1 MTKDYYNILGVSRNA
16 TKEEIKKAYKQL
28 AKKYHPDINKEP
40 GSAEKFKEIT
50 EAYDILSDDQKKNR
64 FDQFGTAEE
73 HGSYEG
79 YSPFSDFGFDLG
91 DIFEGFFGG
100 RRKRSHAV
108 RGNDLAYDLEITLED
123 AAAGK
128 KTKIPVTH
136 METCPNCHGKGAKEE
151 DAVKQCGHCHGSGY
165 AKKTIRTPFGYFSQT
180 SPCSDC
186 QGEGTIIA
194 HPCGECDGLGRT
206 RKERHIEIEIPAGV
220 MSGFKLRIPGE
231 GDAGI
236 KGGPAGD
243 LYLVIAVEEHQIFER
258 DGQDIVIKVPIS
270 FATATL
276 GGEIEVPTLF
286 GKETLSIP
294 AGTQTHTMFTIKGK
308 GLPSLRGGGS
318 GSERVYTIIET
329 PKKLTAKQKEL
340 LIEFDKSYSAK
351 KSLLTRLFS

>member
-1 MTKDYYNILGVSRNA
+1 MTKDYYAILGVSRSA

-28 AKKYHPDINKEP
+28 AKKYHPDINKGP
-40 GSAEKFKEIT
+40 GSAEKFKEIN
-50 EAYDILSDDQKKNR
+50 EAYSVLSDDQKKSR

-108 RGNDLAYDLEITLED
+108 RGSDLAYDLEITLEE

-128 KTKIPVTH
+128 KTKIPITH
-136 METCPNCHGKGAKEE
+136 MEICPSCQGKGAK
-151 DAVKQCGHCHGSGY
+151 DASAIKQCSQCNGSGY

-180 SPCSDC
+180 SSCGEC
-186 QGEGTIIA
+186 QGEGTHIA
-194 HPCGECDGLGRT
+194 HPCEECDGLGRV

-220 MSGFKLRIPGE
+220 MSGFKLRVQGE

-243 LYLVIAVEEHQIFER
+243 LYFVIGVEEHKLFER
-258 DGQDIVIKVPIS
+258 DGQDIIIKVPVS
-270 FATATL
+270 FATAAL

-286 GKETLSIP
+286 GKETLTIP
-294 AGTQTHTMFTIKGK
+294 AGTQTHTLFTLKGK
-308 GLPSLRGGGS
+308 GLPSLRGGSTGT
-318 GSERVYTIIET
+318 ERVYVILET
-329 PKKLTAKQKEL
+329 PKKLTTKQKEL
-340 LIEFDKSYSAK
+340 LMEFDKSYAAK
-351 KSLLTRLFS
+351 KSLLNRLFS